1 VLSHNLVPNLKTA
14 PQSSSTLLTG
24 KKFGMLTDGRCIFGA
39 AGLVR
44 IPYAD
49 KKDINAR
56 AEKGIIVGRVRNS
69 KGILLVFVPSRGKVV
84 RRYKYVK
91 KIVTEE
97 FKTYLEERFD
107 NEDDSDSDYE
117 DDNIGVDTTDEYISM
132 TVDEAL
138 SFNKE
143 KSEKAI
149 LDEVKQMFDMNVFT
163 PRFMHELT
171 EVEKRRIIPSKMV
184 MKMKYTAEGKEDRMK
199 GRFAAGGHR
208 QIQPEGT
215 DNYSPTS
222 DITSFFLLISIA
234 SKRKMH
240 MMTTDVKGAYLQTS
254 MPISGPKIHMRIS
267 NTIATKMVE
276 LDPTYASYRQP
287 NGTVIVELDK
297 ALYGIKEA
305 ALLWYNNIKEKL
317 TTYGFTTSN
326 KDSCLF
332 YKREANQKLTCLC

>member
-1 VLSHNLVPNLKTA
+1 
-14 PQSSSTLLTG
+14 
-24 KKFGMLTDGRCIFGA
+24 
-39 AGLVR
+39 
-44 IPYAD
+44 
-49 KKDINAR
+49 
-56 AEKGIIVGRVRNS
+56 
-69 KGILLVFVPSRGKVV
+69 
-84 RRYKYVK
+84 
-91 KIVTEE
+91 
-97 FKTYLEERFD
+97 
-107 NEDDSDSDYE
+107 
-117 DDNIGVDTTDEYISM
+117 
-132 TVDEAL
+132 
-138 SFNKE
+138 
-143 KSEKAI
+143 
-149 LDEVKQMFDMNVFT
+149 MFDMNVFT

-297 ALYGIKEA
+297 ALYRIKEA

-332 YKREANQKLTCLC
+332 YKREANQKLTCLCLHVDDIFAIADDQEDLSKLEQYLKEVYTDITSNKGDIVEYLGMKIESNQAGCISISQRGYIDKIIDKYKVNKCSKYPADANLFNISSKQEDNLPCDTTEFQGKVMSCLYLTKRSLPTILTAVSFLTTRLVKPEKDRSSLTIYKTK